1 MTIHIRRPQLRIAF
15 VAVLLLVTG
24 LSGISTGTGGDR
36 PVFSGQATAVM
47 ASVLN
52 LEPITLADT
61 GYFESPEFLPPA
73 PCTEEGISIPN
84 VSVGAEILCASTRG
98 KGDHSMSNAHVA
110 ALDANVAGIPVT
122 ATLLRSNAKAGCNV
136 LTPVLNGQA
145 HVLEAQVGPV
155 KIDADPLVPTPRN
168 EKVFIPGGS
177 GAYFII
183 AEQETSANGNRGDIT
198 LTALRVV
205 VPELVPGTGDTDVS
219 FARAHADVICQGN
232 PVCPGPHFVTGGGF
246 LNDEHGKKHFVIA
259 FREGDT
265 GWGHLM
271 YSDKD
276 SSAKLRAAKPF
287 TSAKVYPEGKE
298 GGGTLIGT
306 TTAGNAF
313 KAHITDNGEPGREDV
328 FDLFSPD
335 GVTLATGNL
344 DGGNIQVHKAC
355 RTQ

>member
-1 MTIHIRRPQLRIAF
+1 MTTHSRRPHLR
-15 VAVLLLVTG
+15 VACVTVLFLVAG
-24 LSGISTGTGGDR
+24 FRGISTGAVGDR
-36 PVFSGQATAVM
+36 PVFSGRATAVQ
-47 ASVLN
+47 ATVLS
-52 LEPITLADT
+52 LPPITLADT

-110 ALDANVAGIPVT
+110 ALDAQVADLHVT
-122 ATLLRSNAKAGCNV
+122 ATLLRSDAKAGCNI
-136 LTPVLNGQA
+136 LTPVLSGRA

-155 KIDADPLVPTPRN
+155 TIDADPLLPTPRN
-168 EKVFIPGGS
+168 QKVFLPGGT

-183 AEQETSANGNRGDIT
+183 AEQATSSSGNRGDIT

-205 VPELVPGTGDTDVS
+205 VPGVADVA
-219 FARAHADVICQGN
+219 FARAHADIVCQGN

-259 FREGDT
+259 FREGDLN
-265 GWGHLM
+265 WGHLM

-306 TTAGNAF
+306 TTAGDTF
-313 KAHITDNGEPGREDV
+313 RAHITDNGEPGREDV
-328 FDLFSPD
+328 FELFSPE
-335 GVTLATGNL
+335 GTTLATGNL
-344 DGGNIQVHKAC
+344 AGGNIQVHKAC

>member
-1 MTIHIRRPQLRIAF
+1 MISHIRRPQLRIAF
-15 VAVLLLVTG
+15 VAVLFLVTG
-24 LSGISTGTGGDR
+24 LSGTSTGTGGDR

-47 ASVLN
+47 AKVLGVQ
-52 LEPITLADT
+52 LPPLADT
-61 GYFESPEFLPPA
+61 GYFEAPEFTPSA
-73 PCTEEGISIPN
+73 PCTEEGIDLGQL
-84 VSVGAEILCASTRG
+84 SVAADILCASTRG

-122 ATLLRSNAKAGCNV
+122 ATLLRSDAKAGCNI
-136 LTPVLNGQA
+136 LTPVLSGQA

-155 KIDADPLVPTPRN
+155 TIDADPLLPTPRN
-168 EKVFIPGGS
+168 QKVFLPGGS

-183 AEQETSANGNRGDIT
+183 AEQATSSSGNRGDIT

-205 VPELVPGTGDTDVS
+205 VPGPLPGTDTDVS

-259 FREGDT
+259 FREGDLN
-265 GWGHLM
+265 WGHLM

-313 KAHITDNGEPGREDV
+313 KAHITDNGEPGRDDV

-335 GVTLATGNL
+335 GVTLASGKL

-355 RTQ
+355 RAQ

>member
-1 MTIHIRRPQLRIAF
+1 MTTHSRRPHLR
-15 VAVLLLVTG
+15 VACVTVLFLVAG
-24 LSGISTGTGGDR
+24 FRGISTGAVGDR
-36 PVFSGQATAVM
+36 PVFSGRATAVQ
-47 ASVLN
+47 ATVLN
-52 LEPITLADT
+52 LQPPITLADT

-98 KGDHSMSNAHVA
+98 QGDHSMSNAHVA
-110 ALDANVAGIPVT
+110 ALDASVAGIPVT
-122 ATLLRSNAKAGCNV
+122 ATVLRSDAKAGCNI
-136 LTPVLNGQA
+136 LTPVLSGQA

-155 KIDADPLVPTPRN
+155 TIDADPLLPTPRN
-168 EKVFIPGGS
+168 QKVFLPGGS

-183 AEQETSANGNRGDIT
+183 AEQATTSTGNRGDIT

-205 VPELVPGTGDTDVS
+205 VPGVADVA
-219 FARAHADVICQGN
+219 FARAHADIVCQGN

-259 FREGDT
+259 FREGDLN
-265 GWGHLM
+265 WGHLM

-313 KAHITDNGEPGREDV
+313 KAHITDNGEPGRDDL

-335 GVTLATGNL
+335 GVTLASGKL

-355 RTQ
+355 RAQ

>member
-1 MTIHIRRPQLRIAF
+1 MTTHSRRPHLR
-15 VAVLLLVTG
+15 VACVTVLLLVAG
-24 LSGISTGTGGDR
+24 FRGISTGAVADR
-36 PVFSGQATAVM
+36 PVFSGQATAVQ
-47 ASVLN
+47 ATVLN
-52 LEPITLADT
+52 LQPPITLADT

-98 KGDHSMSNAHVA
+98 QGDHSMSNAHVA
-110 ALDANVAGIPVT
+110 ALDASVAGIPVT
-122 ATLLRSNAKAGCNV
+122 ATVLRSDAKAGCNI
-136 LTPVLNGQA
+136 LTPVLSGQA

-155 KIDADPLVPTPRN
+155 TIDADPLLPTPRN
-168 EKVFIPGGS
+168 QKVFLPGGS

-183 AEQETSANGNRGDIT
+183 AEQATTSTGNRGDIT

-205 VPELVPGTGDTDVS
+205 VPGVADVA

-259 FREGDT
+259 FREGDLN
-265 GWGHLM
+265 WGHLM

-313 KAHITDNGEPGREDV
+313 KAHITDNGEPGRDDL

-335 GVTLATGNL
+335 GVTLASGKL

-355 RTQ
+355 RAQ

>member
-1 MTIHIRRPQLRIAF
+1 MTTHSRRPHLR
-15 VAVLLLVTG
+15 VACVTVLFLVAG
-24 LSGISTGTGGDR
+24 LRGISTGAVGDR
-36 PVFSGQATAVM
+36 PVFSGRATAVQ
-47 ASVLN
+47 ANVLT
-52 LEPITLADT
+52 LQPITLADT

-110 ALDANVAGIPVT
+110 ALDAQVADLHVT
-122 ATLLRSNAKAGCNV
+122 ATLLRSDAKAGCNI
-136 LTPVLNGQA
+136 LTPVLSGQA
-145 HVLEAQVGPV
+145 HVLEAQVGSV
-155 KIDADPLVPTPRN
+155 TVDADPLVPTPRN
-168 EKVFIPGGS
+168 QKVFLPGGS

-183 AEQETSANGNRGDIT
+183 AEQETSSSGNRGDIT

-205 VPELVPGTGDTDVS
+205 VPGVADVAFS
-219 FARAHADVICQGN
+219 SAHADVICQGR

-246 LNDEHGKKHFVIA
+246 LNGSHGKQHFVIA
-259 FREGDT
+259 FREGDAN
-265 GWGHLM
+265 WGHLM

-276 SSAKLRAAKPF
+276 SGVTLRAAKPF
-287 TSAKVYPEGKE
+287 TSATVYPEGKE
-298 GGGTLIGT
+298 GGGTLTGT
-306 TTAGNAF
+306 TTAGATF
-313 KAHITDNGEPGREDV
+313 TAHITDNGEPGREDV

-335 GVTLATGNL
+335 GVTLATGTL

>member
-1 MTIHIRRPQLRIAF
+1 MTSHIRRPQLRIAF
-15 VAVLLLVTG
+15 VALLFLVTG

-47 ASVLN
+47 AKVVGVQL
-52 LEPITLADT
+52 PPLADT
-61 GYFESPEFLPPA
+61 GYFEAPEFTPSA
-73 PCTEEGISIPN
+73 PCTEEGIDLGQL
-84 VSVGAEILCASTRG
+84 SVAADILCASTRG

-122 ATLLRSNAKAGCNV
+122 ATLLRSDARAGCNI
-136 LTPVLNGQA
+136 LTPVLSGQA

-183 AEQETSANGNRGDIT
+183 AEQKTSANGNRGDIT

-205 VPELVPGTGDTDVS
+205 VPGPVPGTDTDVS
-219 FARAHADVICQGN
+219 FARVHADVICQGN

-246 LNDEHGKKHFVIA
+246 LNDTHGKKHFVIA
-259 FREGDT
+259 FREGDPS
-265 GWGHLM
+265 WGHLM

-276 SSAKLRAAKPF
+276 SSEKLRAAKPF
-287 TSAKVYPEGKE
+287 TSAKVYPEGKD
-298 GGGTLIGT
+298 GGGTLTGT
-306 TTAGNAF
+306 TTAGDAF
-313 KAHITDNGEPGREDV
+313 TAHITDNGEPGRADM

-335 GVTLATGNL
+335 GVTLASGKL

-355 RTQ
+355 RAQ

>member
-1 MTIHIRRPQLRIAF
+1 MTTHSRRPHLR
-15 VAVLLLVTG
+15 VACVTVLFLVAG
-24 LSGISTGTGGDR
+24 FRGISTGAVGDR
-36 PVFSGQATAVM
+36 PVFSGQATAVK
-47 ASVLN
+47 ATVLN

-61 GYFESPEFLPPA
+61 GYFEAPEFLPPA
-73 PCTEEGISIPN
+73 PCTEEGIAVDP
-84 VSVGAEILCASTRG
+84 VSVSAEILCASTRG
-98 KGDHSMSNAHVA
+98 QGDHSMSNAHVA

-122 ATLLRSNAKAGCNV
+122 ATVLRSDATAECSA
-136 LTPVLNGQA
+136 LAPVLSGTA

-155 KIDADPLVPTPRN
+155 TIDADPLLPTPRN
-168 EKVFIPGGS
+168 QPVPIGVL

-183 AEQETSANGNRGDIT
+183 DEQDTSFNGNRGDIT

-205 VPELVPGTGDTDVS
+205 VPGVADVA
-219 FARAHADVICQGN
+219 FARAHADIVCQGN

-259 FREGDT
+259 FREGDLN
-265 GWGHLM
+265 WGHLM

-306 TTAGNAF
+306 TTAGDTF
-313 KAHITDNGEPGREDV
+313 RAHITDNGEPGREDV
-328 FDLFSPD
+328 FDLFSPE

-355 RTQ
+355 RAQ